1 MNERIMIVDDDPAV
15 RYTVQEVLRGANLS
29 AIAVES
35 GRACLE
41 ELRNGFRGVIL
52 LDIMMPEMD
61 GWDTLEAMKRE
72 GLSEGNI
79 VCMLTAV
86 ISPSAELET
95 LKDDVLDYVRKPF
108 DPDGLIATAKEYL
121 SYLRTVPEGDGY
133 EGEDKA

>member
-1 MNERIMIVDDDPAV
+1 MTQQIMIVDDDPAV
-15 RYTVQEVLRGANLS
+15 RYTVQEVLRGANLQ
-29 AIAVES
+29 AVAVDS

-52 LDIMMPEMD
+52 LDIMMPDMD

-72 GLSEGNI
+72 GLTEGNI

-86 ISPSAELET
+86 ISPGAEMDSV
-95 LKDDVLDYVRKPF
+95 KDNVMDYVRKPF

-121 SYLRTVPEGDGY
+121 SFLRSAPDADE
-133 EGEDKA
+133 